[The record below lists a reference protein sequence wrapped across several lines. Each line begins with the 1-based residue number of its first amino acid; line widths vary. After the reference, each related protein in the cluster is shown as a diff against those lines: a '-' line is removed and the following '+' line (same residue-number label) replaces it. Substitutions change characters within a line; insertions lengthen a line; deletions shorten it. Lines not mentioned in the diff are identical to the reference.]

1 MSDNVRVRFAP
12 SPTGPLHIGGLRT
25 ALFNYLYAKKNSGK
39 FILRIED
46 TDQKRYVKNSE
57 EHIFNSLKWAGLEVD
72 EGPNIG
78 DTGYRQSERKKFYKD
93 KIFELIKT
101 GHAYYAFDKAE
112 DIDYY
117 RSEHSKRG
125 ETFIY
130 GPKNRRNLKNSI
142 SLKKS
147 EVVSILSSKK
157 EYVVRFKMPENSQII
172 CNDLLK
178 GKVHVNSNVLDD
190 KVLYKSDGNPT
201 YHFANVV
208 DDFDM
213 KITHVI
219 RGEEWLPSLPLHTL
233 IYSAFKWEAPHFL
246 HLPLILKPEGKG
258 KLSKRD
264 GDKFG
269 FPVFPISWVSG
280 NEENKGFKECGY
292 LPESTLNFLAM
303 LGWGPGTDQEFFTK
317 TDLIKAFSLEG
328 LNKSS
333 ARFDPKK
340 ITWFNQRHIQDLNNS
355 VLKKLLVEHLDNEN
369 IKFHENKLDQIINL
383 IKPRLSLTTDVFKK
397 SKFFFQDPL
406 GFDKKDL
413 KKFKSIENA
422 KLLKSLLSVF
432 ESTSNV
438 NSSDLKKEIEK
449 AALKHSTG
457 FGKIMKLL
465 RLAIVGSFSG
475 PDLFETIQIIEL
487 KAVTRRLSFLLN
499 SLSI

>member
-1 MSDNVRVRFAP
+1 M
-12 SPTGPLHIGGLRT
+12 
-25 ALFNYLYAKKNSGK
+25 
-39 FILRIED
+39 
-46 TDQKRYVKNSE
+46 
-57 EHIFNSLKWAGLEVD
+57 
-72 EGPNIG
+72 
-78 DTGYRQSERKKFYKD
+78 
-93 KIFELIKT
+93 
-101 GHAYYAFDKAE
+101 
-112 DIDYY
+112 
-117 RSEHSKRG
+117 
-125 ETFIY
+125 
-130 GPKNRRNLKNSI
+130 
-142 SLKKS
+142 
-147 EVVSILSSKK
+147 
-157 EYVVRFKMPENSQII
+157 
-172 CNDLLK
+172 
-178 GKVHVNSNVLDD
+178 LDD

-233 IYSAFKWEAPHFL
+233 IYSAFNWEAPHFL

-328 LNKSS
+328 LNKSI

-340 ITWFNQRHIQDLNNS
+340 ITWFNHRHILDLNNS
-355 VLKKLLVEHLDNEN
+355 VLKKLLVGYLNIEN

-383 IKPRLSLTTDVFKK
+383 IKPRLSLTTDVFK
-397 SKFFFQDPL
+397 SLNSFPRP
-406 GFDKKDL
+406 FDLTKGSP
-413 KKFKSIENA
+413 KFKSIESA

-438 NSSDLKKEIEK
+438 NSSDLKKAIEK
-449 AALKHSTG
+449 TALKHSTG

-475 PDLFETIQIIEL
+475 PDLFETIQIIEI
-487 KAVTRRLSFLLN
+487 KAVKRRLSFLLN

>member
-1 MSDNVRVRFAP
+1 MSENVRVRFAP

-25 ALFNYLYAKKNSGK
+25 ALFNYLYAKKNNGK

-78 DTGYRQSERKKFYKD
+78 NTGYRQSERKNLYKD
-93 KIFELIKT
+93 RISELIKT

-112 DIDYY
+112 ELDVY
-117 RSEHSKRG
+117 RAEHSKRG

-130 GPKNRRNLKNSI
+130 GPTNRKSLKNSI
-142 SLKKS
+142 SLKSS
-147 EVVSILSSKK
+147 EVKSILSAKK
-157 EYVVRFKMPENSQII
+157 EYVVRFKTPKNSKIV
-172 CNDLLK
+172 CDDLLK
-178 GKVHVNSNVLDD
+178 GTVKVDSNTLDD

-233 IYSAFKWEAPHFL
+233 IYDAFKWEAPHFL

-264 GDKFG
+264 GVKFG
-269 FPVFPISWVSG
+269 FPVFPISWVTG
-280 NEENKGFKECGY
+280 NEESKGFKECGY
-292 LPESTLNFLAM
+292 LPEATLNFMAM
-303 LGWGPGTDQEFFTK
+303 LGWGPGNDQEFFTK
-317 TDLIKAFSLEG
+317 TDLIKAFSLDG

-340 ITWFNQRHIQDLNNS
+340 ITWFNQKHIQGLKNS

-369 IKFHENKLDQIINL
+369 IKFHEKKLDQIINL

-406 GFDKKDL
+406 GFDQKDIKKL
-413 KKFKSIENA
+413 KSIENV
-422 KLLKSLLSVF
+422 KLLKYLLSVF
-432 ESTSNV
+432 ESPANG
-438 NSSDLKKEIEK
+438 NSIDLKKEIEK